1 MMRIG
6 ELSKRTG
13 VSVRSL
19 RYYDKQN
26 LLPTKREKNGYRYFD
41 EECVERVRLI
51 QFYFGLGLNSCQ
63 IEQILR
69 CKDENKQPEQ
79 EDLCDELLTLYHRR
93 LQEVNE
99 ELTLLLDIKNRLL
112 GRIKGFEQRIREHEY
127 SK

>member
-1 MMRIG
+1 MRIG

-51 QFYFGLGLNSCQ
+51 QFYFGLGLNSSQ